1 VTVPTL
7 LVVGEHDDMIRAA
20 NETLLG
26 QLGGARQ
33 LEIVPEGDHLFEK
46 PSARRRATA
55 LMVDW
60 LARHLR

>member
-1 VTVPTL
+1 
-7 LVVGEHDDMIRAA
+7 MIRAA